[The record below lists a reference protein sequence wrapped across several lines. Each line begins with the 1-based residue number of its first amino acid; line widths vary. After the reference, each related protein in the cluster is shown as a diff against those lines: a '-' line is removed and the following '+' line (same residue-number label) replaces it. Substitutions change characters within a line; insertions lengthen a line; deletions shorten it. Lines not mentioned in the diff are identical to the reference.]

1 MSVFTAERK
10 PMNPQ
15 TLAPQHASQL
25 RRVTL
30 VAFLTAL
37 TLVGLKT
44 WGWYESGSISML
56 ASLLDSGMDA
66 IASLIILF
74 AVRYAL
80 QPADEE
86 HRFGHGKAEPLAA
99 LAQSV
104 FILGSALFF
113 VLHALDRL
121 LHPQPLAH
129 ETLAIQIM
137 LAATLMTLLLI
148 AYQRHVIRAT
158 GSTAIKADSLHYV
171 GDVAANLIILAG
183 LYLAQHW
190 PQVDTWLGL
199 AVGLWIGWQA
209 VQLGREALDQLLDKQ
224 LPEET
229 IADIRKIVLS
239 HPKVWGFNDLRTFR
253 SGPVLHIQLDL
264 ELDDMLPLKEAHAIA
279 EEVTEALQKAFPNA
293 DIMIHQE
300 PVSSRHDKTHHRW
313 MDARKGDE

>member
-1 MSVFTAERK
+1 MHSETSSSH
-10 PMNPQ
+10 
-15 TLAPQHASQL
+15 HAALL
-25 RRVTL
+25 RRVTF

-37 TLVGLKT
+37 TLVGLKS
-44 WGWYESGSISML
+44 WGWYESGSISLL

-66 IASLIILF
+66 IASLIILI

-113 VLHALDRL
+113 SLHALERL
-121 LHPQPLAH
+121 LNPHPLTQ
-129 ETLAIQIM
+129 ETLAIHIM
-137 LAATLMTLLLI
+137 LASTAMTLLLI
-148 AYQRHVIRAT
+148 AYQRHVIRMT
-158 GSTAIKADSLHYV
+158 GSTAIKTDSLHYIS
-171 GDVAANLIILAG
+171 DLAANLVILAG
-183 LYLAQHW
+183 LYFAQYW
-190 PQVDTWLGL
+190 APIDTWLGL

-209 VQLGREALDQLLDKQ
+209 LKLGREALDQLLDKQ

-229 IADIRKIVLS
+229 IAQIRTIILS

-253 SGPVLHIQLDL
+253 SGPTLHIQLDL
-264 ELDDMLPLKEAHAIA
+264 ELDDMLPLKQAHAIA
-279 EEVTEALQKAFPNA
+279 EEVTASLKNAFPNA

-300 PVSSRHDKTHHRW
+300 PVSTRHDKAHHRW
-313 MDARKGDE
+313 QGAYKRDG